1 LGMDIVF
8 GDNLKILWTFWRF
21 REVER
26 VDIGVSWPS
35 TADLM
40 VSNDSILNVPTSN
53 WEVEKEIE

>member
-1 LGMDIVF
+1 MF
-8 GDNLKILWTFWRF
+8 GDNLKILWTFWRL

-53 WEVEKEIE
+53 WEVEEEIE